1 MRANRFDHGHEA
13 YNFMEVFDAAMR
25 VVRGDCWYYDRKYE
39 SHVQTYEGRE
49 WFKRECNTHHYHP
62 AVREAR
68 SEEPHV

>member
-39 SHVQTYEGRE
+39 SHVQTYEGQIGR
-49 WFKRECNTHHYHP
+49 
-62 AVREAR
+62 A
-68 SEEPHV
+68 HV